1 MILYNGCFSAIGE
14 ASIFLCL
21 ESAEDN
27 LQKKFKKMQIF
38 AQK

>member
-1 MILYNGCFSAIGE
+1 MLLQIGRGICFFIALKE
-14 ASIFLCL
+14 
-21 ESAEDN
+21 AEDN